1 MDNCRGKSN
10 LISNLFFPGST
21 GTKVLITTGEPTSS
35 STKTEVVDVKSGETC
50 SDLDDFPLQ
59 IRGGVAANLDGTP
72 VVCGGLLGSSTY
84 YQTCYKLTISGWQEF
99 ASMNEKRYQAAGV
112 MYQNEFHV
120 FGGYNGSSYLQTSE
134 LISIHGGVEFGP
146 DLPTTVLLNHAITS
160 INSTASILSG
170 GITSATTYSPLT
182 WYFNHETSIF
192 SPGPSLLE
200 GRNGHGSATCV
211 DMVTKEKIP
220 IISGGYGNG
229 YVKLDSTELLINE
242 EWQQGTIHGKQHVL
256 GGFQLEFVNINQVII
271 MNLSPLIALV
281 DF

>member
-1 MDNCRGKSN
+1 M
-10 LISNLFFPGST
+10 
-21 GTKVLITTGEPTSS
+21 
-35 STKTEVVDVKSGETC
+35 
-50 SDLDDFPLQ
+50 
-59 IRGGVAANLDGTP
+59 
-72 VVCGGLLGSSTY
+72 Y
-84 YQTCYKLTISGWQEF
+84 
-99 ASMNEKRYQAAGV
+99 EKRYQAAGV

-134 LISIHGGVEFGP
+134 LISIHGGVEYGP

-160 INSTASILSG
+160 MNSTASILSG
-170 GITSATTYSPLT
+170 GITSATNYSPLT

-229 YVKLDSTELLINE
+229 YMKLDSTELLINE
-242 EWQQGTIHGKQHVL
+242 EWQQGTIHAKQHV
-256 GGFQLEFVNINQVII
+256 F
-271 MNLSPLIALV
+271 S
-281 DF
+281 